1 MANLDITKAKSNI
14 WSKIGSRATFGMAVL
29 DLAASV
35 SNLIVLSADTST
47 SAGLDR
53 FKKAHPS
60 KYLDCG
66 IAEQNMMGIAA
77 GLASE
82 GNTVIT
88 TTFAPFQTM
97 RCCEQIKVNLGYMDQ
112 KVCMVGLASGLVLGT
127 LGYTHCCIEDLSIM
141 RSIPGITVLSP
152 ADCTETVKAT
162 EAAIKHDGP
171 VYIRLT
177 GGANNPRVY
186 EEDYEFKIGKSITLR
201 EGKDISILSTGTM
214 VFRTLEV
221 AKILEEQG
229 IAATVIDVH
238 TIKPVDESMIEKVC
252 NNAKLMVTV
261 EEHNIV
267 GGLGSAVAEYKS
279 TLKEAPPQLFIG
291 LPDSYGKANEY
302 SHLIEEN
309 NLTTNAIAKSIINAY
324 QKL

>member
-1 MANLDITKAKSNI
+1 LADLEIKKSKTNI

-29 DLAASV
+29 DLGARV
-35 SNLIVLSADTST
+35 DDLIVLSADTST

-53 FKKAHPS
+53 FKKKYPE

-97 RCCEQIKVNLGYMDQ
+97 RCCEQIKVNLGYMNQ
-112 KVCMVGLASGLVLGT
+112 KVCMVGLASGLALGT
-127 LGYTHCCIEDLSIM
+127 LGYTHCCIEDLSVM
-141 RSIPGITVLSP
+141 RSIPEIIVLSP

-162 EAAIKHDGP
+162 SAAIKHDGP

-177 GGANNPRVY
+177 GGANNPKVY
-186 EEDYEFKIGKSITLR
+186 EEDYDFEIGKAIELR
-201 EGKDISILSTGTM
+201 EGGDLAILATGTM
-214 VFRTLEV
+214 VHKSLE
-221 AKILEEQG
+221 AAIILEDQG
-229 IAATVIDVH
+229 ISATVVDVH
-238 TIKPVDESMIEKVC
+238 TIKPIDKSLIEKLC
-252 NNAKLMVTV
+252 KTSKLIVTV
-261 EEHNIV
+261 EEHNII

-279 TLKEAPPQLFIG
+279 TLGNSPPQLFLG
-291 LPDSYGKANEY
+291 LPDRYGKANEY
-302 SHLIEEN
+302 SHLIEEYG
-309 NLTTNAIAKSIINAY
+309 LTTDAIAKNIITKY
-324 QKL
+324 QTL